1 MRIVINGWFSE
12 QLTTGSG
19 QYLTALLE
27 WLPRVGGEHEFVVV
41 GAGEAV
47 NRQIA
52 NSKSANQQISKTT
65 DPRISESANQLMMNR
80 ESQDEPSHTQHATRI
95 TFHASRFTHHVSRLS
110 PNLAKL
116 WFEQIAFPH
125 ACRRLRADVAFVPY
139 WGSPL
144 WRPCPVVVTV
154 HDLIPLLLPLYRGG
168 PLQRAYTSL
177 VSRTARRADAVLTD
191 SAASKRDIVAHL
203 GIGPERVHAIHLA
216 ADPRYRPVTDPA
228 ELARV
233 RAKYG
238 LPAEPFLLY
247 LGGFDARKNVVRMIE
262 AYGRVIRGQGSGVRD
277 QGTPDSCLLTP
288 VSCLRLVIAGQL
300 PTTDTPFAPD
310 PRPVVARLGLAD
322 RVHFTGWVDEADK
335 PALYA
340 LALGSVFVSEY
351 EGFGL
356 PVVEGM
362 AAAGQLD
369 RDR

>member
-1 MRIVINGWFSE
+1 M
-12 QLTTGSG
+12 
-19 QYLTALLE
+19 
-27 WLPRVGGEHEFVVV
+27 
-41 GAGEAV
+41 
-47 NRQIA
+47 
-52 NSKSANQQISKTT
+52 
-65 DPRISESANQLMMNR
+65 
-80 ESQDEPSHTQHATRI
+80 
-95 TFHASRFTHHVSRLS
+95 
-110 PNLAKL
+110 
-116 WFEQIAFPH
+116 
-125 ACRRLRADVAFVPY
+125 
-139 WGSPL
+139 

-168 PLQRAYTSL
+168 PLQRAYTWL

-191 SAASKRDIVAHL
+191 SEASKRDIVAHL
-203 GIGPERVHAIHLA
+203 GIATERVHAIHLA

-238 LPAEPFLLY
+238 LPDEPFLLY

-262 AYGRVIRGQGSGVRD
+262 AYGRMVARYQDRSQSR
-277 QGTPDSCLLTP
+277 TPSPRSLPLIP
-288 VSCLRLVIAGQL
+288 VPPSLVIAGQL
-300 PTTDTPFAPD
+300 PAADTPFAPD

-335 PALYA
+335 PALYS

-362 AAAGQLD
+362 
-369 RDR
+369 RCKT